1 MITVKFLIND
11 KIFEYAMK
19 FTQTFNPDNNKVVFI
34 LETNLLNKYF
44 SNLKGLVENDK
55 DVPSDVEV
63 EQKNSNTAFISFS
76 PGPESNVQ
84 KNEENSGGYFKVAID
99 SRKLK
104 SINKVLNKFT
114 RCALK
119 KELSTTEFVPLN
131 GYPEENLKEEIIG
144 ALKGKRKLC
153 ILRDYD
159 EYLNMQDKEL
169 FVFHQYIL
177 EYGTNEYVD
186 AVLLIRNGNFKKL
199 RELYS
204 DKLVLTDWN

>member
-1 MITVKFLIND
+1 
-11 KIFEYAMK
+11 MK
-19 FTQTFNPDNNKVVFI
+19 FTQTFNPDSNKVVFI
-34 LETNLLNKYF
+34 LETNLLNRYF
-44 SNLKGLVENDK
+44 PNLKGLVEGDK
-55 DVPSDVEV
+55 NVPSDIEV
-63 EQKNSNTAFISFS
+63 EQKNSNTALISFS
-76 PGPESNVQ
+76 PGPESTQQ
-84 KNEENSGGYFKVAID
+84 KTEGSNSSYRIAID
-99 SRKLK
+99 SRKVD
-104 SINKVLNKFT
+104 SINRVLSKFT

-119 KELSTTEFVPLN
+119 KELQTTEFVPLK

-159 EYLNMQDKEL
+159 EYLSMQEKSL
-169 FVFHQYIL
+169 YVFHQYIL

-186 AVLLIRNGNFKKL
+186 AILYIRNGNLKKL

>member
-1 MITVKFLIND
+1 
-11 KIFEYAMK
+11 MK

-34 LETNLLNKYF
+34 FETNLLNRYF
-44 SNLKGLVENDK
+44 PNLKGLVENDK
-55 DVPSDVEV
+55 DVPSDIEV
-63 EQKNSNTAFISFS
+63 EQRNSNTALISFS
-76 PGPESNVQ
+76 PGPESGNVQ
-84 KNEENSGGYFKVAID
+84 KTESNGGGAYRIAID
-99 SRKLK
+99 SRKVE

-119 KELSTTEFVPLN
+119 KELSTTEFVPLT

-169 FVFHQYIL
+169 YVFHQYIL

-186 AVLLIRNGNFKKL
+186 AVLYIRNGKLSKL

-204 DKLVLTDWN
+204 DRLVLTDWN